1 MSSNKC
7 GAKWALSST
16 VNVLQ
21 TVYLTCAVC
30 DSKYKWRLVSLNKI
44 WLWSSAMEIEQV
56 GLLLSYMYVLYMIL
70 IFAIHSLHRSKHYT
84 VKLKLN
90 DKQYTNSMALF
101 CAHDTMCL
109 ICRHSTEWI
118 YCIYSIVEF
127 ISEMLVNNTNA
138 EMTMTHWNC
147 QCTNEL
153 WMWLLWAMHIM
164 FISRQDSIQYI
175 EHSSYEQSLFVAAAI
190 NNNWCSVSEW

>member
-56 GLLLSYMYVLYMIL
+56 GLLLSYIYVLYMIL
-70 IFAIHSLHRSKHYT
+70 IFAIHSHSIARNIILSNSNWTINNTLIVWHCFVRT
-84 VKLKLN
+84 IRCAWFAVIQLN
-90 DKQYTNSMALF
+90 EY
-101 CAHDTMCL
+101 
-109 ICRHSTEWI
+109 
-118 YCIYSIVEF
+118 IYSIVEF

>member
-1 MSSNKC
+1 MIVVICNGNRASRTTFVIYIC
-7 GAKWALSST
+7 I
-16 VNVLQ
+16 
-21 TVYLTCAVC
+21 VY
-30 DSKYKWRLVSLNKI
+30 DFDIR
-44 WLWSSAMEIEQV
+44 
-56 GLLLSYMYVLYMIL
+56 
-70 IFAIHSLHRSKHYT
+70 HSLTPSLETLYCQ
-84 VKLKLN
+84 LKLN

-175 EHSSYEQSLFVAAAI
+175 EHSSYEQSVFVAAAI

>member
-1 MSSNKC
+1 MIVVICNGNRASRTTFVIYVC
-7 GAKWALSST
+7 I
-16 VNVLQ
+16 
-21 TVYLTCAVC
+21 VYDFDIRHSLT
-30 DSKYKWRLVSLNKI
+30 
-44 WLWSSAMEIEQV
+44 
-56 GLLLSYMYVLYMIL
+56 
-70 IFAIHSLHRSKHYT
+70 LHRSKHYT
-84 VKLKLN
+84 VNSNWTINNTLIVWHCFVRTIRCAWFAVIQLN
-90 DKQYTNSMALF
+90 EY
-101 CAHDTMCL
+101 
-109 ICRHSTEWI
+109 
-118 YCIYSIVEF
+118 IYSIVEF

-190 NNNWCSVSEW
+190 NNKWCSVVEW